1 MEDNKTIVSEAPKGA
16 DAPKA
21 GSGKAEPMQKLAGA
35 EFEDGG
41 KAVTSPSDASSTDH
55 AKNIK
60 KDTTA
65 PTKGATPAEPMQK
78 VNAEMEDDDDKKN
91 EKKHMN
97 AQKKMNAQMKKE
109 EAEDI
114 NEADKDKEDE
124 DEDEKEIMEMPKTK
138 AGMIQAMYDMM
149 NKKKKSEIAASYGKM
164 MAAMNGD
171 HDDKKD
177 EAMHDDEKSKEKKE
191 AVEKRVK
198 DIDVKED
205 VDALVSGDETLS
217 EAFKDKAATIFEA
230 AVKSKVRN
238 EIERLEDE
246 YAGELSEAKE
256 EFKQDLTNKVDNYL
270 NYVVEEWMKE
280 NELAIEKGVKG
291 EIAEDFISGLKQL
304 FEDHYIDVPEEKY
317 DVLGAKEEEIETL
330 KDKINEMTNQAV
342 EYKKQINEFSKDE
355 ILEEVTS
362 GLADTEVEKLKS
374 LIEDVSYE
382 GADEYKA
389 KLTTIKESYF
399 GAAKQAPAS
408 TENVDTTNSND
419 GNTVTEI
426 SDSMSRYTD
435 AISRVKSRDIYGN
448 K

>member
-1 MEDNKTIVSEAPKGA
+1 MEDNKQIVSEAPKGA

-21 GSGKAEPMQKLAGA
+21 GAGKAEPMQKAA
-35 EFEDGG
+35 DYEDGG
-41 KAVTSPSDASSTDH
+41 KAVTSPTDASSTDH
-55 AKNIK
+55 AKKAK
-60 KDTTA
+60 KDSSA
-65 PTKGATPAEPMQK
+65 PTKGATPAEPMSK
-78 VNAEMEDDDDKKN
+78 LNAEDEKEHDKV
-91 EKKHMN
+91 
-97 AQKKMNAQMKKE
+97 KKE
-109 EAEDI
+109 EAEAVA
-114 NEADKDKEDE
+114 EADEKEKED
-124 DEDEKEIMEMPKTK
+124 DKEDEKEIMEMPKTK

-171 HDDKKD
+171 HEDSKD

-191 AVEKRVK
+191 AVEKRVR

-205 VDALVSGDETLS
+205 VEALVSGDETLS
-217 EAFKDKAATIFEA
+217 ETFKDKAATIFEA

-246 YAGELSEAKE
+246 FGAELSEAKE
-256 EFKQDLTNKVDNYL
+256 TYKQDLTNKVDNYL

-317 DVLGAKEEEIETL
+317 DVLGAKEDEIEEL
-330 KDKINEMTNQAV
+330 KGKINEMTEKSV
-342 EYKKQINEFSKDE
+342 EMKQQINEFSKDE
-355 ILEEVTS
+355 ILEEVTA

-382 GADEYKA
+382 GAEQYKA
-389 KLTTIKESYF
+389 KLTTIKEGYF

-419 GNTVTEI
+419 GNTVTEV